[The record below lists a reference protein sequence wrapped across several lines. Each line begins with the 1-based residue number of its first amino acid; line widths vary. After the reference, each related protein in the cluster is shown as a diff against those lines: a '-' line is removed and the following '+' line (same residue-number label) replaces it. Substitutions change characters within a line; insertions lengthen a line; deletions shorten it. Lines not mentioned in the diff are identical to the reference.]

1 MILIHA
7 RHLKN
12 TCFLELLLVVFCVLC
27 VMCCVLC
34 VVCYVLCVPDPLLL
48 VVCACCVFHFCLLC
62 YVLCVRVHSFASQSL
77 CGLACSSV
85 GECKHCL
92 LFSARSSER
101 GIKCFLKQ
109 PLDENATDDDCSES
123 DKTDAAQKVKTRM
136 YTNSRLSDTF
146 LQNIRYT

>member
-27 VMCCVLC
+27 VVCCVLC
-34 VVCYVLCVPDPLLL
+34 VM
-48 VVCACCVFHFCLLC
+48 CCVCLIHFCLLC
-62 YVLCVRVHSFASQSL
+62 VRVVYSTFACCVMCVRVHSFASQSL

-123 DKTDAAQKVKTRM
+123 DKTDTAQKVKTRM
-136 YTNSRLSDTF
+136 QIYKF
-146 LQNIRYT
+146 

>member
-1 MILIHA
+1 M
-7 RHLKN
+7 
-12 TCFLELLLVVFCVLC
+12 F
-27 VMCCVLC
+27 CVLC
-34 VVCYVLCVPDPLLL
+34 VVCVCVPLLL
-48 VVCACCVFHFCLLC
+48 VVLCVVCSTFACCVLCSVLCSVCYVVHFCLLC
-62 YVLCVRVHSFASQSL
+62 YVLCVCVHSFASQSL

-123 DKTDAAQKVKTRM
+123 HKTDTDTVKTRM
-136 YTNSRLSDTF
+136 QIPDYRTLFYRMFGIHRTLF
-146 LQNIRYT
+146 FVALV